1 MCRWALLNPASMK
14 QALVEAAARTAD
26 ANMFEQGQGKL
37 NLLGSR
43 VRCGEGGGEEQGY
56 ILRPES

>member
-1 MCRWALLNPASMK
+1 MLNPASMK

-26 ANMFEQGQGKL
+26 APMFEQGQGKL

-43 VRCGEGGGEEQGY
+43 VRPVGRGGRRCQGF
-56 ILRPES
+56 RASET